1 VYWFTSSW
9 YSICNQS
16 AYRPGGSANATMFV
30 VFGNSNGIYQQT
42 IEAGQKSCV
51 SLEN

>member
-1 VYWFTSSW
+1 
-9 YSICNQS
+9 
-16 AYRPGGSANATMFV
+16 MFV

-51 SLEN
+51 SLENEIAPFYCWAMKTYALIIMDGWMDVQ